1 MEGLRKFPI
10 DSKLMHQKQTNK
22 QTKVWETREKD
33 KKTKR
38 ANPGNPMPKQYELQ
52 KWINKEEKII
62 NKITEKHPP
71 RLKGFTDCP
80 VQWMKIN
87 LERGTLL

>member
-38 ANPGNPMPKQYELQ
+38 ANPGNPMPK
-52 KWINKEEKII
+52 
-62 NKITEKHPP
+62 
-71 RLKGFTDCP
+71 
-80 VQWMKIN
+80 
-87 LERGTLL
+87 